1 MDNIY
6 KEIDSLFKLD
16 IYQIRNDKDAC
27 KLKIAS
33 CLDAIND
40 DEYNAL
46 HLKLNLILL
55 QICDE
60 SELEKQKANFD
71 N

>member
-16 IYQIRNDKDAC
+16 ICQIRNDEEHY
-27 KLKIAS
+27 KLRIAS

-40 DEYNAL
+40 DEYKL
-46 HLKLNLILL
+46 STLKLNLILL

-60 SELEKQKANFD
+60 SGA
-71 N
+71 